1 MNTKSKYFLFA
12 SLFLIVFL
20 VVQFTDMYGTSKW
33 FKAFLLILF
42 FSFIVSGISKS
53 NKPKS

>member
-20 VVQFTDMYGTSKW
+20 VVQFTDMYGNSKW
-33 FKAFLLILF
+33 FKAFLLILS